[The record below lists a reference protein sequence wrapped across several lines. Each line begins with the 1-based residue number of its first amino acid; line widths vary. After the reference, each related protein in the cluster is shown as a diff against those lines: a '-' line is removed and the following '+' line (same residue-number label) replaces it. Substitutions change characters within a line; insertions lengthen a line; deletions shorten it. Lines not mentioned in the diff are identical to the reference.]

1 MVYLKNTQISKILI
15 IQKFI
20 FSVCFSFLIVSPAF
34 AQTED
39 ELFNSVPL
47 ESESNLEGSS
57 NSALDDFMQDDD
69 AGQGQ
74 SEDTSLESN
83 SEDTSFESGL
93 ELESTNSE
101 ASSEDSS
108 DELDAIE
115 DPAITEEMDSELSE
129 FESEVESEIIA
140 DPLNAPSPR
149 RPNPN
154 SQSQN
159 LDDSITND
167 VQSLSGP
174 NVKNSR
180 SKRIKLIKH
189 PGQKQGLYKI
199 SADGRYYYKVN
210 ESKQKYGVAIKGGAL
225 VLNQL
230 EAIDGSPTFGD
241 IYGGG
246 AKPSV
251 YVEYYWSYFK
261 NKNVPNIL
269 KKARVKL
276 GSGLLFATGKGQFS
290 NPNYLGVESGETLT
304 FLAFPNTIGLHL
316 SFEVKDKQLIVPF
329 ATAGLDYLVAIELQN
344 DNLSRTKFLGQLGA
358 HFGGGVALS
367 LGWLEE
373 TAKFD
378 LDAEWGINQTY
389 LIVELRQN
397 VAIQTDFDF
406 TATSINA
413 GIQFEF

>member
-1 MVYLKNTQISKILI
+1 MGILRSASKFYILVTVAVFTLNPNI
-15 IQKFI
+15 
-20 FSVCFSFLIVSPAF
+20 LF

-39 ELFNSVPL
+39 ELFNSMPL
-47 ESESNLEGSS
+47 ESDSTLDEPEDSAFDALIQNDQSS
-57 NSALDDFMQDDD
+57 
-69 AGQGQ
+69 
-74 SEDTSLESN
+74 
-83 SEDTSFESGL
+83 
-93 ELESTNSE
+93 
-101 ASSEDSS
+101 SSEELTSEESS
-108 DELDAIE
+108 DELDSSENPELIN
-115 DPAITEEMDSELSE
+115 EMDSELSE
-129 FESEVESEIIA
+129 FESGVDEIIP

-149 RPNPN
+149 RPNP
-154 SQSQN
+154 SQSQS

-174 NVKNSR
+174 NVKNTR

-210 ESKQKYGVAIKGGAL
+210 ESKQKYGIAVKGGAL

-230 EAIDGSPTFGD
+230 QAIDGSPKFSD

-276 GSGLLFATGKGQFS
+276 GSGLLFATGNGQFS
-290 NPNYLGVESGETLT
+290 NPNYSGVGSGESLT
-304 FLAFPNTIGLHL
+304 FLAFPNTLGLHL
-316 SFEVKDKQLIVPF
+316 SFEVRNKQLIVPF
-329 ATAGLDYLVAIELQN
+329 ATAALDYLVAIEMQN

-358 HFGGGVALS
+358 HFGGGLALS
-367 LGWLEE
+367 LGWLEQ

-389 LIVELRQN
+389 LVVELRQN
-397 VAIQTDFDF
+397 VAIQNDFDF